1 MSTYAYSCGRSIPL
15 FAGRFQPLA
24 DKDRE
29 TASVVMKYLGL
40 SRTTIELWFRKHE
53 TSWLDSLSDNVT
65 PGIGPKQTEKQWQQV
80 RILIFGIFREFSGL
94 VLIRIGGAFR
104 VTVLNWLD
112 GELGSMG
119 GIGNP
124 PRCAGLR
131 YAAAPLRRVGVLGW
145 LRGLWLAG

>member
-80 RILIFGIFREFSGL
+80 RILIFAWYQSICVCGWRCLDSI
-94 VLIRIGGAFR
+94 LIVSSFR
-104 VTVLNWLD
+104 VRKHNAV
-112 GELGSMG
+112 
-119 GIGNP
+119 
-124 PRCAGLR
+124 
-131 YAAAPLRRVGVLGW
+131 
-145 LRGLWLAG
+145 

>member
-1 MSTYAYSCGRSIPL
+1 MTNILWYSLPISMTLRERWKPGAY
-15 FAGRFQPLA
+15 
-24 DKDRE
+24 
-29 TASVVMKYLGL
+29 
-40 SRTTIELWFRKHE
+40 FR
-53 TSWLDSLSDNVT
+53 
-65 PGIGPKQTEKQWQQV
+65 
-80 RILIFGIFREFSGL
+80 IFREFSGL